1 MPHPLEAFCRAHEAW
16 LFDLIETLVAIESP
30 TDDKAAV
37 DRCGAE
43 LRARAAAAGLRTRV
57 EPRPDAGDHTVI
69 EIGGGRPRVLLVGHV
84 DTVWPLGQ
92 LARMPIE
99 RRDGRLCGPGVL
111 DMKAGVAMGLLA
123 ARAVFETSPPAS
135 GTVAMLCT
143 SDEETGSRTSRSL
156 IETEALASDA
166 ALVLEPAL
174 AGGALKTSRKGIG
187 QYHLG
192 VTGVAAHAGVDPG
205 KGVSAVRELAR
216 QILDLERLHD
226 LERGIS
232 VNAGVIAGGTRP
244 NVVAAEA
251 LAIVDVRAPSLADA
265 ARIDEAFR
273 ALRPHL
279 AGARLA
285 VTGGFERPPM
295 ERSAGV
301 AALYAQAQ
309 AAAAELGQSI
319 AEGGTGGGSDG
330 NLTAALGVPTLDG
343 LGAIGDGAHA
353 LHEHV
358 EIDRLVPRASLL
370 AVLLSRLLN
379 GAAGSLPRANVR
391 CRAELQLC
399 LCPPR
404 RT

>member
-1 MPHPLEAFCRAHEAW
+1 MSRPLEAFCRAHEAW
-16 LFDLIETLVAIESP
+16 LFDLAEALVAIESP

-37 DRCGAE
+37 DRCGSE
-43 LRARAAAAGLRTRV
+43 LRARAAAIGLRTRI
-57 EPRPDAGDHTVI
+57 EPQPDAGDHSVL
-69 EIGGGRPRVLLVGHV
+69 EIGSGRPRILLVGHV

-92 LARMPIE
+92 LAAMPIA
-99 RRDGRLCGPGVL
+99 RRDGRLHGPGML
-111 DMKAGVAMGLLA
+111 DMKMGVAMGLLA
-123 ARAVFETSPPAS
+123 TRAVFETGAPPGGS
-135 GTVAMLCT
+135 VAMLVT
-143 SDEETGSRTSRSL
+143 SDEETGSRTSRAL
-156 IETEALASDA
+156 IEAEARASDA

-187 QYHLG
+187 QYLVH

-205 KGVSAVRELAR
+205 KGVSAIRELAR

-226 LERGIS
+226 LERGVS
-232 VNAGVIAGGTRP
+232 VNAGVVAGGTRP

-251 LAIVDVRAPSLADA
+251 QAVVDVRAPTLADA
-265 ARIDEAFR
+265 AEVDAAFR

-301 AALYAQAQ
+301 AALYAHAQ
-309 AAAAELGQSI
+309 AAAAALGQTV

-330 NLTAALGVPTLDG
+330 NLTAAIGVPTLDG
-343 LGAIGDGAHA
+343 LGAVGDGAHA

-358 EIDRLVPRASLL
+358 EIARLVPRTALL
-370 AVLLSRLLN
+370 AALIARVLAY
-379 GAAGSLPRANVR
+379 GADLPRG
-391 CRAELQLC
+391 
-399 LCPPR
+399 
-404 RT
+404 

>member
-1 MPHPLEAFCRAHEAW
+1 MPHSLEDFCRTHEPW
-16 LFDLIETLVAIESP
+16 LFDLIEALVAIESP

-43 LRARAAAAGLRTRV
+43 LRRRATAAGMRASV
-57 EPRPDAGDHTVI
+57 EAHPDAGDHTLL
-69 EIGGGRPRVLLVGHV
+69 EIGSGGPRVLLVGHV
-84 DTVWPLGQ
+84 DTVWPTGQ
-92 LARMPIE
+92 LARMPIS
-99 RRDGRLCGPGVL
+99 RRDGRLHGPGVL
-111 DMKAGVAMGLLA
+111 DMKAGVTMGLLA
-123 ARAVFETSPPAS
+123 ARAVFETAPPPS

-143 SDEETGSRTSRSL
+143 SDEETGSRTSRAL
-156 IETEALASDA
+156 IEAEARRSDA
-166 ALVLEPAL
+166 VLVLEPAL

-187 QYHLG
+187 QFQLH

-226 LERGIS
+226 LERGVS

-244 NVVAAEA
+244 NVVAEEA

-265 ARIDEAFR
+265 ARVDAAFR

-285 VTGGFERPPM
+285 ITGGFERPPM
-295 ERSAGV
+295 ERTAGV
-301 AALYAQAQ
+301 AALYAHAQ
-309 AAAAELGQSI
+309 AAAAELGQTV

-330 NLTAALGVPTLDG
+330 NFTAALGVPTLDG
-343 LGAIGDGAHA
+343 LGAVGDGAHA

-358 EIDRLVPRASLL
+358 EIARLVPRTALL
-370 AVLLSRLLN
+370 AVLIARLLTS
-379 GAAGSLPRANVR
+379 AGSLPRG
-391 CRAELQLC
+391 
-399 LCPPR
+399 
-404 RT
+404 